1 MDDIGENTTE
11 EVQELLEDLADEAFD
26 HDLED

>member
-1 MDDIGENTTE
+1 MDDINEETTE

-26 HDLED
+26 HNLGD